1 MRWRV
6 GGGGRGKEPEF
17 RSSGSARLRRDGK
30 SVPNAFQKENGA
42 AFVSMADKG
51 ASARIAGAAAFVSM
65 ADGGA
70 SARIVLEAAAIRVPC
85 AS

>member
-1 MRWRV
+1 
-6 GGGGRGKEPEF
+6 
-17 RSSGSARLRRDGK
+17 
-30 SVPNAFQKENGA
+30 
-42 AFVSMADKG
+42 MADKG

-70 SARIVLEAAAIRVPC
+70 SARIVWEAAAIRVPC